1 MAIAPDRSMV
11 NRTTGSGKMIGFRAY
26 FQHKFNPLHVFCRLR
41 RAGLSSEAARHLCRA
56 YERALYRF
64 IL

>member
-1 MAIAPDRSMV
+1 
-11 NRTTGSGKMIGFRAY
+11 MIGFREY

-41 RAGLSSEAARHLCRA
+41 RFGLPRAAARNLCWV
-56 YERALYRF
+56 YERGLYRF

>member
-1 MAIAPDRSMV
+1 
-11 NRTTGSGKMIGFRAY
+11 MIGFRAY
-26 FQHKFNPLHVFCRLR
+26 FQHKFNPLHIFCRLR
-41 RAGLSSEAARHLCRA
+41 RAGLSSGAARHLCWA